1 MEMYLNIELNPLPD
15 SFSIY
20 TMEDGQEIP
29 PQMLSEGFF
38 SVTSTA
44 DEISVVTN
52 CKREYPRLRCDRGWK
67 GFKVAGK
74 LDFSMVG
81 ILHAIIGPLKDFGI
95 SVFVISTFNTDYI
108 FVKEKHFERVME
120 IFQSND
126 DLNVTIKP

>member
-1 MEMYLNIELNPLPD
+1 MKLYQDIELIPLTD

-20 TMEDGQEIP
+20 TMEEGQEIP

-44 DEISVVTN
+44 DEISIVTN
-52 CKREYPRLRCDRGWK
+52 CKKEYPRLRSDKGWT

-108 FVKEKHFERVME
+108 FVKEKHFERVKE
-120 IFQSND
+120 IFRSSEN
-126 DLNVTIKP
+126 LGISIK

>member
-1 MEMYLNIELNPLPD
+1 MEIYQNIELNPLPD

-44 DEISVVTN
+44 EEISVVTN
-52 CKREYPRLRCDRGWK
+52 CTKEYPRLRCDKGWRG
-67 GFKVAGK
+67 FQVTGK

-81 ILHAIIGPLKDFGI
+81 VLHAIIGPLKDFGI

-108 FVKEKHFERVME
+108 LVKEKHFERAKE
-120 IFQSND
+120 IFITSEN
-126 DLNVTIKP
+126 LSLRMK